1 VTWYLNKKLANS
13 RPSELSCGY
22 SLTIRLWMFIFLNNN
37 LFGLNMANT
46 CGSFLKNLSMT
57 VIDLA
62 TFLEFYL
69 YAIKTI
75 VVLKK
80 DSISF

>member
-1 VTWYLNKKLANS
+1 
-13 RPSELSCGY
+13 
-22 SLTIRLWMFIFLNNN
+22 MFIFLNNN

-62 TFLEFYL
+62 TFLKFYL

-80 DSISF
+80 DSISFWLLPFGSLSVASAALRNSSKSFSLY